1 MLTEEQS
8 FGPPPLGQQIARV
21 WIVPKDDES
30 MLVVHA
36 LPFDS
41 TALGDAERAL
51 ATLQLAAPASAPQ
64 PTLTKDAAI
73 VIATGPFTAAQGA
86 KPGPVAVIDRT
97 EAKLVRWMDLRS
109 IVGPF
114 QGPGPGPLSAA
125 PEAPVWVVALSG
137 NLGMSSGICRGLVA
151 CPSPAPIRWSATFID
166 ARTGAVRST
175 TSATSGDWPPFF
187 DALPDRPF

>member
-1 MLTEEQS
+1 
-8 FGPPPLGQQIARV
+8 PI
-21 WIVPKDDES
+21 
-30 MLVVHA
+30 
-36 LPFDS
+36 
-41 TALGDAERAL
+41 
-51 ATLQLAAPASAPQ
+51 
-64 PTLTKDAAI
+64 
-73 VIATGPFTAAQGA
+73 
-86 KPGPVAVIDRT
+86 AVIDRT

-137 NLGMSSGICRGLVA
+137 NLGMTSGICRGLGA

-187 DALPDRPF
+187 DSLPDPPSYVPVRPRDAPKHRGAAVARDDLEATAQPRRHGLRFQAP